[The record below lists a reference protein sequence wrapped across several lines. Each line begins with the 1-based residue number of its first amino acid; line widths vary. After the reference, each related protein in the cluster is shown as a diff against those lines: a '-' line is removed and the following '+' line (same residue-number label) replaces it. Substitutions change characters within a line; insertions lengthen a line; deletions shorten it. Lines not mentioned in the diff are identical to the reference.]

1 MVLMFTGAAMA
12 DGATTRDL
20 REFGFVGTY
29 TGIVRGNLFSRTVAS
44 AAFTTVPVSELVK
57 ETLPQKDR
65 QKIESPFGSGTEY
78 LLLVKTVVNRRR
90 AVIRGLYYGESF
102 NPALGANTIRT
113 GSKVLQVDRSVRRG
127 TISRMALT
135 DNMRE
140 YNTSGDLLAQWR
152 KRGSLEK

>member
-1 MVLMFTGAAMA
+1 
-12 DGATTRDL
+12 
-20 REFGFVGTY
+20 
-29 TGIVRGNLFSRTVAS
+29 
-44 AAFTTVPVSELVK
+44 
-57 ETLPQKDR
+57 
-65 QKIESPFGSGTEY
+65 
-78 LLLVKTVVNRRR
+78 
-90 AVIRGLYYGESF
+90 
-102 NPALGANTIRT
+102 LGANTIRT

>member
-1 MVLMFTGAAMA
+1 
-12 DGATTRDL
+12 
-20 REFGFVGTY
+20 
-29 TGIVRGNLFSRTVAS
+29 
-44 AAFTTVPVSELVK
+44 
-57 ETLPQKDR
+57 
-65 QKIESPFGSGTEY
+65 
-78 LLLVKTVVNRRR
+78 VVNRRR